1 MSSIKK
7 KTCPYCGKQV
17 STPCETENN
26 SKKCSQI
33 KTKDKKKLLKIT

>member
-7 KTCPYCGKQV
+7 KTCGFCGKQC
-17 STPCETENN
+17 STPCETKKN
-26 SKKCSQI
+26 SEKCVQI